1 MADPGAVTRKYLPE
15 DRFLFFL
22 GNTDPKKNTP
32 RTLRGYARYRELS
45 QHPLPLLVA
54 DLNPEAADALL
65 REHGIE
71 GIRPALRLPGYIPNT
86 DLRFTAGPKHSC
98 TLHCGRVSAYRS

>member
-32 RTLRGYARYRELS
+32 RTLRGYA
-45 QHPLPLLVA
+45 VTT
-54 DLNPEAADALL
+54 NC
-65 REHGIE
+65 
-71 GIRPALRLPGYIPNT
+71 
-86 DLRFTAGPKHSC
+86 HSARC
-98 TLHCGRVSAYRS
+98 RCWSPT